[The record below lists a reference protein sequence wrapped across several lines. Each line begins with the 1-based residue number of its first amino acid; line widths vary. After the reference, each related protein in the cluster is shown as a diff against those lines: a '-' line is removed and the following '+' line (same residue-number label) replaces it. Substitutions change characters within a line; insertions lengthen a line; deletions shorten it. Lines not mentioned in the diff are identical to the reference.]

1 MQSNRY
7 SLPNKHHDVVEDI
20 TQLSRTL
27 QQIDN
32 DIMKLEDESNKL
44 AQATESVRDSVIH
57 AGTHLRDGTIK
68 DIAPKRFV
76 VINDEGDGLSC
87 VDGGG
92 AKGGTTAQCSIK
104 KSNADF
110 DITYANI
117 TDISKH
123 GMTVQENAETGEG
136 GQFHIFSDEAEEANN
151 NQLPRKNV
159 INHQVVD
166 NFELQTNESVILK
179 DKIEPFYE
187 NDELATKLNYGV
199 VKIGTNIVCTDG
211 IMAAKPLQTATK
223 KRPGIVQIGTGIN
236 IENGII
242 SPASA
247 TPATH
252 ETFGAVKLGSDFEI
266 GENGQL
272 ELGNMADASIIYKL
286 SRAKSVY
293 NGNIDLEEKTLIYK
307 ALVTTDMVFT
317 INTNF
322 VATDDFTFVLE
333 LISDGMHIVKFE
345 DMLKPISQTMP
356 INRGITRMYFTKKL
370 GYPHYDVE
378 VSRADAPEPVNL
390 TPSGHAI
397 LDSNFLVW
405 APGGCNWNP
414 YGLLLTSYEGY
425 SNARELRFEFETLIC
440 VDYVNYISR
449 GQETPLTEFTTA

>member
-32 DIMKLEDESNKL
+32 DIVKLEGDATKFT
-44 AQATESVRDSVIH
+44 QDTESVRDSVIH

-68 DIAPKRFV
+68 DMAPKRFV

-104 KSNADF
+104 KSNSDF

-117 TDISKH
+117 TDISKN
-123 GMTVQENAETGEG
+123 GTVVQENAETGEG
-136 GQFHIFSDEAEEANN
+136 GQFHIFSDEAEEVNN

-179 DKIEPFYE
+179 NEIEPFYE
-187 NDELATKLNYGV
+187 NDELATKVNYGI
-199 VKIGTNIVCTDG
+199 VKVGTNIVCTDG
-211 IMAAKPLQTATK
+211 VISAKPLQTATK
-223 KRPGIVQIGTGIN
+223 KRPGVVQIGTGIN

-247 TPATH
+247 APATH

-266 GENGQL
+266 NENGAM

-286 SRAKSVY
+286 SQAKSVH
-293 NGNIDLEEKTLIYK
+293 NGNINLEEKTLIYK

-345 DMLKPISQTMP
+345 DTLKPISQTMP
-356 INRGITRMYFTKKL
+356 INRGTTRMYFTKEL

-378 VSRADAPEPVNL
+378 VSRADAQEPVNL
-390 TPSGHAI
+390 TPV
-397 LDSNFLVW
+397 DSPVLSSEFSVTT
-405 APGGCNWNP
+405 PQGGNWNP
-414 YGLLLTSYEGY
+414 RRILRTTYDGY
-425 SNARELRFEFETLIC
+425 SDIKEVRFEFETLVC
-440 VDYVNYISR
+440 VDIMSII
-449 GQETPLTEFTTA
+449 